1 MTDINEQVNEKGK
14 IPILPASMGLN
25 ALRQSAYKSI
35 PYAIA
40 ELIDNSLQANAEHI
54 NIIAR
59 SQKGQSKG
67 IQKIEKIFEIA
78 VFDNADGMDLDTLS
92 ISLSLGQG
100 TNLENRDENS
110 LGKFGYGL
118 KGSSLFVGKE
128 VEVFSWQNNGSV
140 YSVKLDLDEI
150 ERTQTQYLDS
160 PSIKKIPKEYIDI
173 IKDKKGDS
181 GTLVVWR
188 NLDKIKITKA
198 ETFYR
203 HLSNDASRIFR
214 HFLDDDDTHG
224 VKKDIQVT
232 LVDRNNKIESKI
244 LESNDPLFLLRP
256 NNLPGEYKNQET
268 NIVFGKKISE
278 MFEYEHGKFTNVE
291 FNFTIAKPE
300 IQAATGSSE
309 IGKVYRNNNGI
320 SFVRACREIMLHT
333 EYLEPDPR
341 ERWWSCEVRFNHE
354 ADNIFGV
361 SKDKQRVENIKGKLD
376 AESLEE
382 LMFNIKEAE
391 DINEKDDYY
400 FECKALV
407 KIDEIIMTELGK
419 LRTLIKKRGTGKRTV
434 KEGEKPGGDV
444 PDEIEPGLPPIDPG
458 HPTISETENEG
469 KVYEQK
475 VKEVMEQYLKTH
487 PDASK
492 EEAKLYA
499 EEFWKLR
506 LNFSIDEFS
515 GSMFL
520 DRKSLGNA
528 AYAIINS
535 SHPFFDKF
543 YDRIM
548 SGDDELAKK
557 SLKLVLMSFIRT
569 EDSMA
574 RSLIPSDINE
584 GLRIFSEIREEW
596 GKQVRTLINYID
608 D

>member
-1 MTDINEQVNEKGK
+1 MEIITQQLNEENR
-14 IPILPASMGLN
+14 IPILPASMGLK

-59 SQKGQSKG
+59 SRKGQSKG

-78 VFDNADGMDLDTLS
+78 VYDNGDGMDLDTLS

-100 TNLENRDENS
+100 TNLEKRDEKS

-128 VEVFSWQNNGSV
+128 VEVFSWQNNGPV

-150 ERTQTQYLDS
+150 ERTDAQYLDP
-160 PSIKKIPKEYIDI
+160 PSIKKIPKEYLDI
-173 IKDKKGDS
+173 IKDKKKDS

-188 NLDKIKITKA
+188 NLDKIKIAKA

-214 HFLDDDDTHG
+214 HFLDDDDTYG
-224 VKKDIQVT
+224 KKKDIQVT
-232 LVDRNNKIESKI
+232 LVDKNNKIESKI
-244 LESNDPLFLLRP
+244 LEANDPLFLLCP
-256 NNLPGEYKNQET
+256 NNLPGKYKNTET
-268 NIVFGKKISE
+268 NVLFGQKISE
-278 MFEYEHGKFTNVE
+278 LFEYEHGKFTSVE
-291 FNFTIAKPE
+291 FYFTISRPE
-300 IQAATGSSE
+300 IQAEGGASE
-309 IGKVYRNNNGI
+309 IGKVYRNNKGI
-320 SFVRACREIMLHT
+320 SFVRADREIMLHT

-341 ERWWSCEVRFNHE
+341 ERWWSCEVKFNHE

-361 SKDKQRVENIKGKLD
+361 TKDKQRVENIKGKLD

-382 LMFNIKEAE
+382 LKLNINEAE
-391 DINEKDDYY
+391 DTNEKDDYY
-400 FECKALV
+400 FECKAII
-407 KIDEIIMTELGK
+407 KIDEIITTELAK
-419 LRTLIKKRGTGKRTV
+419 LRTLIKKRGQGKGIT
-434 KEGEKPGGDV
+434 EPGGKPGGGV
-444 PDEIEPGLPPIDPG
+444 PGDIGPGLPPPNPKKPTDSEID
-458 HPTISETENEG
+458 NEG
-469 KVYEQK
+469 KSIEQK
-475 VKEVMEQYLKTH
+475 IKEVMEQYLTTY
-487 PDASK
+487 PDAS
-492 EEAKLYA
+492 EDEARLYA
-499 EEFWKLR
+499 EEYWKLR

-520 DRKSLGNA
+520 DKKSLGNA

-548 SGDDELAKK
+548 TGDDELAKK
-557 SLKLVLMSFIRT
+557 SLKLILMSFIRT
-569 EDSMA
+569 EDEMA
-574 RSLIPSDINE
+574 RSLIPSDITE
-584 GLRIFSEIREEW
+584 GARIFTEIREEW
-596 GKQVRTLINYID
+596 GKQVRTLISYID